1 MDSEEIRFWGFLHIV
16 IIEFCTILFVKVKWI
31 ERWDGFTCLTYW
43 CDPQVSPCSNL
54 RLWNESKVHLNR
66 VLKRDGNTHTHT
78 LTDWCT
84 CTCSERACWY
94 APWEYMAAII
104 LNNQLQREQ
113 TAFLYNISHNATSE
127 FPNCTLFSPENNRH
141 FFSLLCP
148 KSWISQSLQQSELS
162 SVFKHWKSKRHL
174 KPRKRGIILFYAS
187 LFFHSRLWDGLWRGF
202 S

>member
-78 LTDWCT
+78 HRLV
-84 CTCSERACWY
+84 
-94 APWEYMAAII
+94 YMHM
-104 LNNQLQREQ
+104 LR
-113 TAFLYNISHNATSE
+113 TSLLL
-127 FPNCTLFSPENNRH
+127 CTLRIHGCYHIKQPGNYRENKQH
-141 FFSLLCP
+141 FFTTFLIMPLQSSLIVLSFLQKIIVTFFLCFAQ
-148 KSWISQSLQQSELS
+148 KAEFLSLFSSQNCQ
-162 SVFKHWKSKRHL
+162 
-174 KPRKRGIILFYAS
+174 AS
-187 LFFHSRLWDGLWRGF
+187 LNTENLSVI
-202 S
+202 